1 VRAQG
6 EKLAGD
12 LGEELSAGEERGRGE
27 EGDDTWDRPSRGRK
41 GERAL
46 GLGKLGRGAAH
57 AGKGEEGSGC
67 WAAERKKERGKRW
80 AAREGP
86 AQELLLP
93 SFASSFSFS
102 FPTLSHSNN
111 SI

>member
-1 VRAQG
+1 MG
-6 EKLAGD
+6 K
-12 LGEELSAGEERGRGE
+12 ER
-27 EGDDTWDRPSRGRK
+27 K
-41 GERAL
+41 
-46 GLGKLGRGAAH
+46 
-57 AGKGEEGSGC
+57 EGSGC
-67 WAAERKKERGKRW
+67 WAAEEKKERGKRW

-102 FPTLSHSNN
+102 FPTLNHSNI